1 MPSLTVKG
9 LPEDVI
15 ESLRRSAQRNRR
27 SLNSEILYRLE
38 QSVQHRVAEPEAI
51 LARIRE
57 LRARRPLPELTDDEL
72 RRMKDEGRP

>member
-72 RRMKDEGRP
+72 RRMKDAGRP